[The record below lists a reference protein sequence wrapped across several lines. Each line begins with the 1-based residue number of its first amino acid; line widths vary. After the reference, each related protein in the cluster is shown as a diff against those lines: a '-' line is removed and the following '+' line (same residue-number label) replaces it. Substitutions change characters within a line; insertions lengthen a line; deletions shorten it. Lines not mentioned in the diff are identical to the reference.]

1 MSTLPAACGS
11 CAVPWPHYRYRQHG
25 PVNPPDG
32 YCTNVLVVTGLVTRF
47 AVVVPIA
54 STGAPE
60 SAEAFRRPWVA
71 YGGPPQ
77 RLLSDHGSTF
87 AADVC
92 RAMCNALS
100 MKKVHTTTHHAQS
113 NGHVER
119 NNRTLK
125 DMLSTMI
132 DTWTWAWCAVLPYC
146 QWLTTRL
153 YTAPPLSCR
162 SRRSRATRIIHR
174 RSSLNKSSAAPRSLD
189 GIKSRLQRTDAA
201 IRHGHAKQIQRTVT
215 ANEAKPPLP
224 LSLPGDKV
232 RKHANYDRGVCQ
244 KTERPWIPGL
254 EAVHRHPI

>member
-1 MSTLPAACGS
+1 M
-11 CAVPWPHYRYRQHG
+11 PWPHYRYRQHG

-54 STGAPE
+54 STGGQE
-60 SAEAFRRPWVA
+60 SAETFRRPWVA
-71 YGGPPQ
+71 YGD
-77 RLLSDHGSTF
+77 LLSDFYQTMAQRSLPTCVGP
-87 AADVC
+87 C
-92 RAMCNALS
+92 AMLSFSLS
-100 MKKVHTTTHHAQS
+100 MKKVHTTPHHAQC

-125 DMLSTMI
+125 DMISTMI

-146 QWLTTRL
+146 RWLTTRL

-189 GIKSRLQRTDAA
+189 GTTSRLQRTDAA
-201 IRHGHAKQIQRTVT
+201 IRHGHAKQIQHTVT

-244 KTERPWIPGL
+244 KTDRPWIPGL